1 MSEAETIRF
10 DSLDISGEVLRAGGK
25 NGLHR
30 YDPGAGAHHS
40 RDDGGQRRHCHC
52 PYGHRQN
59 LRLGIPMLEYLQLK
73 EDYIQELVIAPTREL
88 AVQIAQ
94 ELSALARYIPEAR
107 IATLYGG
114 QPIAKQMQQLKRKP
128 QIVVATPAVCWI

>member
-10 DSLDISGEVLRAGGK
+10 DSLDISGEVLRAVAKMGFTAMTPVQARTIPVMMAGNDVIAIAPTGTGK
-25 NGLHR
+25 TC
-30 YDPGAGAHHS
+30 AF
-40 RDDGGQRRHCHC
+40 
-52 PYGHRQN
+52 
-59 LRLGIPMLEYLQLK
+59 GIPMLEYLQLK

-114 QPIAKQMQQLKRKP
+114 QPIAK
-128 QIVVATPAVCWI
+128 